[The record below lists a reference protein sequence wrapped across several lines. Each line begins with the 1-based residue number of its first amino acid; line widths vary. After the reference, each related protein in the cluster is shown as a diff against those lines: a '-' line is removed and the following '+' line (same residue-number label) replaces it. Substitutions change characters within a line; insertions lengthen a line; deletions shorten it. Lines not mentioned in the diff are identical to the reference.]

1 MKVFKT
7 SIDGALLLKPKIFND
22 DRGFFLESW
31 NKKNLI
37 EIAGINQE
45 FVQDNHS
52 KSFKGVLRGMHYQLE
67 KPQGKLVRATLGR
80 ILDVIIDIRRSSPT
94 FGQHYAVEL
103 SDQNHLQLWAPVG
116 IAHGFLVLS
125 DEAEIQYKTTDYYAP
140 EFEQTILW
148 SDSKLGI
155 DWKIDGFIPIVST
168 KDKEGIAFKDAAY
181 FD

>member
-1 MKVFKT
+1 MKVIKT

-37 EIAGINQE
+37 EVAGINQE

-80 ILDVIIDIRRSSPT
+80 IFDVIIDIRRSSPT
-94 FGQHYAVEL
+94 FGRHYTVEL
-103 SDQNHLQLWAPVG
+103 NDQNHLQHKLLSYNQEN
-116 IAHGFLVLS
+116 ILFFYRRILVL
-125 DEAEIQYKTTDYYAP
+125 I
-140 EFEQTILW
+140 
-148 SDSKLGI
+148 
-155 DWKIDGFIPIVST
+155 
-168 KDKEGIAFKDAAY
+168 
-181 FD
+181 